1 MHVGG
6 NTIKELFLHWDI
18 ALRCCQLNNLTLSQT
33 KTIICPDTTIVLG
46 WTWCAGTITVS
57 SHKISPLATVEPP
70 KTCSSMR
77 SFIGSYKA
85 VSRCIPKYSSL
96 MSPLENSIKGLLGSQ
111 LITWTDELLEHFRK
125 AQEAIK
131 SPAVLTVPKPTD
143 QLILTT
149 DASPINDG
157 IYSRW

>member
-1 MHVGG
+1 
-6 NTIKELFLHWDI
+6 
-18 ALRCCQLNNLTLSQT
+18 
-33 KTIICPDTTIVLG
+33 
-46 WTWCAGTITVS
+46 
-57 SHKISPLATVEPP
+57 
-70 KTCSSMR
+70 
-77 SFIGSYKA
+77 
-85 VSRCIPKYSSL
+85 